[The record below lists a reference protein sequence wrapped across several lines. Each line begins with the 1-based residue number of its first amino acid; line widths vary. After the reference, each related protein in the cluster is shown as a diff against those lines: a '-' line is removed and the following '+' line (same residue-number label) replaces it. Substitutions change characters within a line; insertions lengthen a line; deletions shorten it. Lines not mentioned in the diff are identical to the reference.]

1 LVRCL
6 SAVSEVV
13 WLVVLNIELLTG
25 VLGCGGMVSGGDEV
39 SGG

>member
-1 LVRCL
+1 
-6 SAVSEVV
+6 V

-25 VLGCGGMVSGGDEV
+25 VLGWGMVSGGDEV